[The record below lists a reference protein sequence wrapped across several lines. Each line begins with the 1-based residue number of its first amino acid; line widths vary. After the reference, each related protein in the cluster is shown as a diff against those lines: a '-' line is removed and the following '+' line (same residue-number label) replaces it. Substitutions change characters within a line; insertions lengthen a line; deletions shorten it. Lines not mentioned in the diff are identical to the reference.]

1 MGLGCVLIRGRRL
14 SPVCSQ
20 PAAVPPPL
28 GALRP
33 EKQGGERGE
42 KGQKRAHSRQ
52 HAAINPFSSQLWG
65 SVHGPRPALAALA
78 VPSGGNDLTWRSP
91 RPTPGYGAGGGGL
104 GLGLGGGLALIYRF
118 LRRWDSAPHHPQ
130 ALGGGIPQ
138 QHVGLGAQRGC
149 VGAVG
154 FEQNPNALQ
163 PLFPPSPPT
172 LPAVL
177 FPSFGSQAA
186 LNGCGGPAQPPLP
199 AATQLPR
206 ALAVRQ
212 ALADGAGPIRR
223 ASFDSPIPAPAI

>member
-42 KGQKRAHSRQ
+42 KGQKRARSRQ

-91 RPTPGYGAGGGGL
+91 RPTPGYGAGGGGV
-104 GLGLGGGLALIYRF
+104 GVGVGGG
-118 LRRWDSAPHHPQ
+118 
-130 ALGGGIPQ
+130 
-138 QHVGLGAQRGC
+138 
-149 VGAVG
+149 
-154 FEQNPNALQ
+154 
-163 PLFPPSPPT
+163 
-172 LPAVL
+172 
-177 FPSFGSQAA
+177 FGTD
-186 LNGCGGPAQPPLP
+186 LPLP
-199 AATQLPR
+199 AALGQRSPPSPGFGGGDPT
-206 ALAVRQ
+206 AT
-212 ALADGAGPIRR
+212 RR
-223 ASFDSPIPAPAI
+223 ARGATGMRRGCGIRAKPQRFAAPLPSFPPHPPRRSLPLLWLSGCIKWMRGPCSAPPPRSHAAASRAGRAPSPGRWRGAH